1 MIPWRERRVRRARR
15 EHKAAFLVAAAAA
28 AAVVALAPSAAAV
41 DTSSTTVE
49 ASPSSATTGRLVVL
63 DATVTCTSDP
73 STGLGVSFFDG
84 DNLLA
89 TAPVSTDGQS
99 FLTTGFTTT
108 GTHIITATFN
118 GDAGCGASH
127 ATTDVT
133 VSRAAA
139 PPSNNPG
146 CLLCGLI
153 DYHVGDIHNE
163 ININSHNTTNI
174 GMPSA
179 RW

>member
-1 MIPWRERRVRRARR
+1 MIPWRERRARRA
-15 EHKAAFLVAAAAA
+15 HKAAFLVAAAAA
-28 AAVVALAPSAAAV
+28 ATVVALAPSAAAA
-41 DTSSTTVE
+41 DPSTTAVE
-49 ASPSSATTGRLVVL
+49 ASPSPATTGQLVVL

-108 GTHIITATFN
+108 GNHHIIAAYN
-118 GDAGCGASH
+118 GDANCGASNDATDITVTQ
-127 ATTDVT
+127 ATTPT
-133 VSRAAA
+133 P
-139 PPSNNPG
+139 PPSSPG

-174 GMPSA
+174 GKSGA